1 MKKNEKNE
9 GLQSRREFFKKAAKG
24 ALPILGLAIMANVP
38 MISNAAESEFCACS
52 SDCKGACSAVVL
64 QRAITNAMLVVK
76 LAVNTVVDQHVMH
89 LATDDKMFVVL

>member
-1 MKKNEKNE
+1 M
-9 GLQSRREFFKKAAKG
+9 LVQVIARV
-24 ALPILGLAIMANVP
+24 LAV
-38 MISNAAESEFCACS
+38 
-52 SDCKGACSAVVL
+52 AVVL

>member
-1 MKKNEKNE
+1 MQRN
-9 GLQSRREFFKKAAKG
+9 QSFVHVQVIARV
-24 ALPILGLAIMANVP
+24 LAV
-38 MISNAAESEFCACS
+38 
-52 SDCKGACSAVVL
+52 AVVL

>member
-1 MKKNEKNE
+1 MQWN
-9 GLQSRREFFKKAAKG
+9 QSFVHVQVIARV
-24 ALPILGLAIMANVP
+24 LAV
-38 MISNAAESEFCACS
+38 
-52 SDCKGACSAVVL
+52 AVVL

>member
-1 MKKNEKNE
+1 MFLWFRMQRN
-9 GLQSRREFFKKAAKG
+9 QSFVHVQVIARV
-24 ALPILGLAIMANVP
+24 LAV
-38 MISNAAESEFCACS
+38 
-52 SDCKGACSAVVL
+52 AVVL